1 MDIYTAEEKDNAL
14 KAISSERRASIDNK
28 RYMSIIDEYLYPEG
42 LVEKPMKLICPEH
55 YICEISQKGID
66 FLQAGGFSKLKEEED
81 EMNEARLIIEKLT
94 AENLRLQND
103 DFEYKKKIRHQEDT
117 IRIHK
122 YIEAVSWAI
131 TTIVGLI
138 LIFAKN

>member
-1 MDIYTAEEKDNAL
+1 MNTYTAEEKDNAL
-14 KAISSERRASIDNK
+14 KAISSERRVSIDDK
-28 RYMSIIDEYLYPEG
+28 RHMSIIDEYLYPEG
-42 LVEKPMKLICPEH
+42 LAEKPVKLICPEQ
-55 YICEISQKGID
+55 YICKISQKGID
-66 FLQAGGFSKLKEEED
+66 FLHAGGFSKLKEEED
-81 EMNEARLIIEKLT
+81 EMNEARLMVEKLT

-122 YIEAVSWAI
+122 YIEAVSWII
-131 TTIVGLI
+131 TTIVGSI